1 MGEKFS
7 KEGHNRMEI
16 EQEGQE
22 LPITLIKR

>member
-16 EQEGQE
+16 EQEGKE
-22 LPITLIKR
+22 LPIKLIKR